1 MFAEFYITLIR
12 NDEDVDALVEYEA
25 RRAFGDIDVDI
36 TSVTIDGVEVD
47 TSFAEDQK
55 IMERIWGRVDEDF
68 QVDADSYADYRYEM
82 SREDY

>member
-12 NDEDVDALVEYEA
+12 NDEEVDALVEYSA
-25 RRAFGDIDVDI
+25 SCAFGDVDVEI

-47 TSFAEDQK
+47 TSADEDK
-55 IMERIWGRVDEDF
+55 RILDECFGRVDEDF
-68 QVDADSYADYRYEM
+68 QADADAYADYRYEM